1 LLSIGYATFGFT
13 HIAFGE
19 EHVNA
24 FYIFMLAFLLPR
36 IMGSNEVS

>member
-1 LLSIGYATFGFT
+1 MGILLCIGYATFGFT

-24 FYIFMLAFLLPR
+24 FYVLFMAMLLPK
-36 IMGSNEVS
+36 VAK